1 MDGEGVSATNQVAGF
16 NATNKDNDPAL
27 MDAPGGDPSA
37 PAGGLVLGEDGLPI
51 QQEENKEDEII
62 PPEILQ
68 DMKNVWDVFDM
79 NKTHSVDISNL
90 RTILRALDFDEDDDV
105 IEVIRKQIDPENSGY
120 IKYQNLKNVMEDKLK
135 DKDTPEDM
143 MAELR
148 HLDRDKDDKI
158 PVPEFKQY
166 MQNMGSKMDD
176 AELTAIMA
184 EVDTRGDGFIYIDE
198 MATRLCPSKK

>member
-1 MDGEGVSATNQVAGF
+1 MDGESVTADIAHKRDQQPQP
-16 NATNKDNDPAL
+16 DPAL

-62 PPEILQ
+62 PIEILQ

-79 NKTHSVDISNL
+79 NKTHSVPITHL
-90 RTILRALDFDEDDDV
+90 RTIMRALDFDEDDDTL
-105 IEVIRKQIDPENSGY
+105 EVIQKQIDPENSGV
-120 IKYQNLKNVMEDKLK
+120 IKYQNLKMVMEDKLK

-166 MQNMGSKMDD
+166 MQNMGSKMTDE
-176 AELTAIMA
+176 ELAAIMS
-184 EVDTRGDGFIYIDE
+184 EVDTRGDGYIYIDE
-198 MATRLCPSKK
+198 MSQRLCPSKK